1 MLFQIYGENAGF
13 QLLGWALVFVG
24 LIAANELARRSKKGG
39 IFFFLALPAALTVY
53 FIAIYAGAAMG
64 AEWALNNPT
73 YTHMNSWFH
82 YAKLY
87 AATAGCIGFMML
99 KYKWS
104 IGKTQWFKVFPFVIV
119 AINILIAVGSDFES
133 GIRGAMALAET
144 GDRWRLVELGKR
156 HRRYPEHPLHDGLVG
171 HLLFQKARRHALAGH
186 DLAVHHRL

>member
-87 AATAGCIGFMML
+87 AATIGCIGFFL
-99 KYKWS
+99 WS
-104 IGKTQWFKVFPFVIV
+104 RVFSVVPSDPTTITPASYMYDQIFGTSISSNAVASGTNVGMGAAIGVVLCLITV
-119 AINILIAVGSDFES
+119 A
-133 GIRGAMALAET
+133 AMALINLIFPKEKY
-144 GDRWRLVELGKR
+144 EM
-156 HRRYPEHPLHDGLVG
+156 
-171 HLLFQKARRHALAGH
+171 
-186 DLAVHHRL
+186 